1 MEGGTTCRRAR
12 VYCQLVSGLWLEP
25 PVTQIEAPA
34 GLEAAAIAGKSL
46 QKAGS
51 AKIQLEGVA
60 AQIFSSPNSQHPD
73 HHALVLHSF
82 YINHLCPVDILRLR
96 IVKEKKT
103 AERFYGRREVKAELV
118 PSVLKAFSNS
128 NAAAG
133 RMQFC

>member
-1 MEGGTTCRRAR
+1 M
-12 VYCQLVSGLWLEP
+12 
-25 PVTQIEAPA
+25 TQIEAPA

-133 RMQFC
+133 

>member
-1 MEGGTTCRRAR
+1 M
-12 VYCQLVSGLWLEP
+12 
-25 PVTQIEAPA
+25 TQIEAPA

-46 QKAGS
+46 QK

-82 YINHLCPVDILRLR
+82 YMNHLCPVDILRLR

-103 AERFYGRREVKAELV
+103 AESFYGRREVKAELV
-118 PSVLKAFSNS
+118 ASVLKAFSNS

>member
-1 MEGGTTCRRAR
+1 M
-12 VYCQLVSGLWLEP
+12 
-25 PVTQIEAPA
+25 TQIEAPA

-82 YINHLCPVDILRLR
+82 YMNHLCPVDILRLR

-103 AERFYGRREVKAELV
+103 AESFYGRRSESLAG
-118 PSVLKAFSNS
+118 SLKAFSNS